1 MIINDE
7 GTFFPVWGTCN
18 GFEILATII
27 ADFEQVLTH
36 IDLEEGINHKLD
48 VYIKKIC
55 LLFIY

>member
-48 VYIKKIC
+48 I
-55 LLFIY
+55 